1 MYRIPC
7 SNAEKDDDPF
17 AHVGEEAA
25 MSMALA
31 ALDMELDELA
41 GNSWYDSAHKKVKQ
55 AAAFPFMLTK
65 RVSELA
71 ILSFCNAIS
80 ATDGS
85 AMQS

>member
-1 MYRIPC
+1 M
-7 SNAEKDDDPF
+7 
-17 AHVGEEAA
+17 EALGA
-25 MSMALA
+25 IKELAKRTEDLQGHITGQEDTLA